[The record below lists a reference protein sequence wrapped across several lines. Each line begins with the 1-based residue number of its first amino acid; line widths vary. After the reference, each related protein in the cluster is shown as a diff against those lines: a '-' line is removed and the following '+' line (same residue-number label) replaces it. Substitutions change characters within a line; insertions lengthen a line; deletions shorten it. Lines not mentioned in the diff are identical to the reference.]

1 MKNTVL
7 RFGLISASIL
17 VVMMLISLLSMRNQS
32 MDFGAAE
39 IFGYLTMLAALSMV
53 FFGVR
58 SWKNQQ
64 VDPMTFKQGFLVG
77 LYITLIASV
86 IYVISWMVLS
96 NWLAPDFADQYY
108 NKFIEELKA
117 SDKPATEID
126 ALVAKYEANKEM
138 YKKPLVQIG
147 MTFLEIFP
155 IGLIVTLISALILRQ
170 KK

>member
-7 RFGLISASIL
+7 RFGLMAAGIL
-17 VVMMLISLLSMRNQS
+17 VLMMLISLLSMRNQS

-53 FFGVR
+53 FFGIR

-64 VDPMTFKQGFLVG
+64 AEPLTFKQGFLVG

-86 IYVISWMVLS
+86 LYVISWMVLS

-108 NKFIEELKA
+108 DKFIEELKA
-117 SDKPATEID
+117 SDKPAAEID
-126 ALVAKYEANKEM
+126 ALVEKYEANKEM
-138 YKKPLVQIG
+138 YKNPLVQIG

-170 KK
+170 GK

>member
-7 RFGLISASIL
+7 RFGLIAAGVL

-53 FFGVR
+53 FFGIR
-58 SWKNQQ
+58 NWKNQQ
-64 VDPMTFKQGFLVG
+64 VDPLTFKQGFLVG

-96 NWLAPDFADQYY
+96 NWLAPDFADLYFD
-108 NKFIEELKA
+108 KFIEELRA
-117 SDKPATEID
+117 SDQPIAEIE
-126 ALVAKYEANKEM
+126 AQVEKYEANKEM

-155 IGLIVTLISALILRQ
+155 IGLMVTLISALILRQ

>member
-7 RFGLISASIL
+7 RFGLPAAAIL
-17 VVMMLISLLSMRNQS
+17 ILTMLISLISMRNQS
-32 MDFGAAE
+32 IDFGAAE

-53 FFGVR
+53 FFGIR

-64 VDPMTFKQGFLVG
+64 TEPLTFKQGFLVG

-86 IYVISWMVLS
+86 LYVISWMVLS
-96 NWLAPDFADQYY
+96 SWLAPDFADQYY
-108 NKFIEELKA
+108 DQFIEELKA

-126 ALVAKYEANKEM
+126 ALVAKYEANKEL

-155 IGLIVTLISALILRQ
+155 IGLLVTLVSALILR
-170 KK
+170 KR